1 MGSAQVR
8 PASGTR
14 SQHYRGGP
22 TLLRSLTALAVSAL
36 VFSALAISTGISP
49 STPTVRAADA
59 LISQG
64 KTATA
69 SSTENATYPAS
80 AAVDGSTTT
89 RWSSAFSDPQ
99 WLEVDLGATATIS
112 QVSLN
117 WEAAYARSF
126 QVQVSTD
133 NANWTSIYTTTT
145 GAGGV
150 QNLTMSGT
158 GRYVRMYGT
167 VRGTVYGYSLWEF
180 QVYGSFGTPTPT
192 PIGTIDARSTIQA
205 ESYSSQSGTQTEATT
220 DTGGGSDVGYIAN
233 GDYIAFNN
241 VDFGTTAVNSFSARI
256 ASGAA
261 AGVTGNIVVHLDSL
275 TGTTVATMPISPTG
289 GWQTWQTLNAA
300 TSATT
305 GVHTL
310 YLAFTSTQAADFLN
324 INWFTFSGGAVPTP
338 TATATATATATS
350 GTCGGSN
357 TPNFGSNVSIF
368 DTSMSASSIQSTLDS
383 IFNGS
388 GSEMGTQRH
397 AIFFKPGTYNVTAR
411 VNYYMSVAG
420 LGQNPDQV
428 VINGGVTADVSSGT
442 VLTQFWRSTENIEV
456 NPTGG
461 LAHWATSQAAP
472 FRRMDIRGN
481 LNLFPSSNGYSSGGY
496 IADSK
501 VTGTVTSG
509 TQQQYYSR
517 DSSYGS
523 WSGSNWNM
531 VFSGVSGAPG
541 QSFPTPPYTTLGTTP
556 VSRDVPYLYIDSSG
570 NYNVFV
576 PSLRTN
582 ASGPSW
588 ASGNTPGSSL
598 PMSGFYVVGSS
609 DTAATINSALT
620 RGCNLFFTPGI
631 YHINSTL
638 NVNRAGTVVLGAGLA
653 TLIPDNG
660 VNTMQIANVDG
671 VRIKGLIFDAGT
683 TNSAALLTVGT
694 AGNTTSYASN
704 PASIQDVFF
713 RIGGDIAGKATASL
727 VVNNYDTII
736 DHIWAWRADHGN
748 GGTVGWTTN
757 TADTALIVN
766 GNNVIATGLFAEHYQ
781 KYEVIWNGQ
790 NGKIIFFQNE
800 MPYDVPNQASW
811 MNGSINGYAAIKVG
825 TSVTSFEAWGLGSY
839 CYFNVNNSVSSYHA
853 FEAPALSTVKWHDL
867 LTISLNAGTITHV
880 INDTGAAT
888 PSGVV
893 PVKLVSYP

>member
-1 MGSAQVR
+1 MGFEQVR
-8 PASGTR
+8 PASSAGSVR
-14 SQHYRGGP
+14 RPGRP
-22 TLLRSLTALAVSAL
+22 TLLRSLTGLAVSAL
-36 VFSALAISTGISP
+36 VFSAVVISVGISP
-49 STPTVRAADA
+49 STVRAADP

-64 KTATA
+64 KPATA

-99 WLEVDLGATATIS
+99 WLEVDLGSTATIS

-126 QVQVSTD
+126 QIQVSTD
-133 NANWTSIYTTTT
+133 NSNWTSIYSTTT

-150 QNLTMSGT
+150 QTLAVSGT

-180 QVYGSFGTPTPT
+180 QVYGSFG
-192 PIGTIDARSTIQA
+192 GAIDARSTIQA
-205 ESYSSQSGTQTEATT
+205 ESYSSQSGTQTETTT

-233 GDYIAFNN
+233 GDWIAFNN

-261 AGVTGNIVVHLDSL
+261 AGVTGNIVVHVDSL
-275 TGTTVATMPISPTG
+275 TGTTIATMPISPTG

-300 TSATT
+300 TGATT
-305 GVHTL
+305 GIHTT
-310 YLAFTSTQAADFLN
+310 YLVFTSGQGADFLN
-324 INWFTFSGGAVPTP
+324 VNWFTFSGGSVPTP
-338 TATATATATATS
+338 TATPTATASPTS

-357 TPNFGSNVSIF
+357 TPNFGPNVSIF

-383 IFNGS
+383 VFNGS
-388 GSEMGTQRH
+388 GSEMGTERH
-397 AIFFKPGTYNVTAR
+397 ALFFKPGTYSVTAR
-411 VNYYMSVAG
+411 VGYYMSVAG

-428 VINGGVTADVSSGT
+428 VINGGVNADASGS
-442 VLTQFWRSTENIEV
+442 VLTQFWRSAENMQV

-461 LAHWATSQAAP
+461 LDRWATSQAAP

-481 LNLFPSSNGYSSGGY
+481 LDLWPSDNGYSSGGY
-496 IADSK
+496 IADSN

-517 DSSYGS
+517 DSNYGS

-531 VFSGVSGAPG
+531 VFSGVTGAPG
-541 QSFPTPPYTTLGTTP
+541 QSFPNPPFTTLATTP

-570 NYNVFV
+570 NYNVFL

-582 ASGPSW
+582 ASGRSW
-588 ASGNTPGSSL
+588 ASGSTPGTSL
-598 PMSGFYVVGSS
+598 PMSSFYVVGSS
-609 DTAATINSALT
+609 DTAATINSALS
-620 RGCNLFFTPGI
+620 RGCNVFFTPGV
-631 YHINSTL
+631 YHINQTL
-638 NVNRAGTVVLGAGLA
+638 NVSRADTIILGVGLA

-660 VNTMQIANVDG
+660 VNTMQVANVDG

-683 TNSAALLTVGT
+683 TNSAALLTLGT
-694 AGNTTSYASN
+694 AGNTTSHASD

-727 VVNNYDTII
+727 VVNSYDTII

-748 GGTVGWTTN
+748 GGTVGWTVN
-757 TADTALIVN
+757 TADNALVVN
-766 GNNVIATGLFAEHYQ
+766 GNNVIATGLFTEHYQ
-781 KYEVIWNGQ
+781 KYEVTWNGQ
-790 NGKIIFFQNE
+790 NGKIVFFQNE

-825 TSVTSFEAWGLGSY
+825 TNVTTFEAWGLGSY

-853 FEAPALSTVKWHDL
+853 FESPTLSTVKWHDL

-880 INDTGAAT
+880 INDTGATT

-893 PVKLVSYP
+893 PVKVVSYP

>member
-1 MGSAQVR
+1 MGSAQIR
-8 PASGTR
+8 PASGTGSGR
-14 SQHYRGGP
+14 RRGRP
-22 TLLRSLTALAVSAL
+22 TLIRALAALAASAL
-36 VFSALAISTGISP
+36 VFSALAISVGIVP
-49 STPTVRAADA
+49 SLTPTVRAADA

-64 KTATA
+64 KVATA
-69 SSTENATYPAS
+69 SSTESALYPAS

-99 WLEVDLGATATIS
+99 WLEVDLGASAT
-112 QVSLN
+112 VSSVTLN

-126 QVQVSTD
+126 GIQVSSD
-133 NANWTSIYTTTT
+133 NTNWTSIYSTTT

-150 QNLTMSGT
+150 QNLTVSGT

-192 PIGTIDARSTIQA
+192 PTSGTINATSTIQA
-205 ESYSSQSGTQTEATT
+205 ESYSSQSGTQTETTT

-233 GDYIAFNN
+233 GDWIAFNN
-241 VDFGTTAVNSFSARI
+241 VSFGTSALNTFTARV

-275 TGTTVATMPISPTG
+275 TGTTVATLSISPTG

-300 TSATT
+300 MSGVT
-305 GVHTL
+305 GTHTV
-310 YLAFTSTQAADFLN
+310 YLAFTSGQAADFMN
-324 INWFTFSGGAVPTP
+324 INWFTFSGGSVPTPTP
-338 TATATATATATS
+338 TATPTS

-357 TPNFGSNVSIF
+357 TPNFGPNVSIF
-368 DTSMSASSIQSTLDS
+368 DPSMSASSIQSTLNS
-383 IFNGS
+383 VFSGS
-388 GSEMGTQRH
+388 SSEMGTERH
-397 AIFFKPGTYNVTAR
+397 ALLFKPGTYSVTAN
-411 VNYYMSVAG
+411 VGYYMSVAG

-428 VINGGVTADVSSGT
+428 VINGGVNADASGS
-442 VLTQFWRSTENIEV
+442 VLTQFWRSTENLQV

-461 LAHWATSQAAP
+461 LDRWATSQAAP

-481 LNLFPSSNGYSSGGY
+481 LDLWPSDNGYSSGGY

-501 VTGTVTSG
+501 VSGTVTSG

-517 DSSYGS
+517 DSTFGS

-531 VFSGVSGAPG
+531 VFSGVTGAPG
-541 QSFPTPPYTTLGTTP
+541 QSFPNPTYTTLGTTP

-570 NYNVFV
+570 NYNVFA

-588 ASGNTPGSSL
+588 ASGSTPGTSL
-598 PMSGFYVVGSS
+598 PMSGFYVVGSA
-609 DTAATINSALT
+609 DTATTINSALT

-631 YHINSTL
+631 YHINQTL
-638 NVNRAGTVVLGAGLA
+638 NVNRAGTIILGVGLA

-660 VNTMQIANVDG
+660 VNTMQVANVDG
-671 VRIKGLIFDAGT
+671 VRIKGLIFDGGL

-694 AGNTTSYASN
+694 AGNTTGHASN
-704 PASIQDVFF
+704 PDSIQDVFF
-713 RIGGDIAGKATASL
+713 RIGGDMAGKATASL
-727 VVNNYDTII
+727 VVNSYDTII
-736 DHIWAWRADHGN
+736 DHIWAWRADHGS
-748 GGTVGWTTN
+748 GVGWTSN
-757 TADTALIVN
+757 TAANALIVN

-781 KYEVIWNGQ
+781 QYEVTWNGQ

-811 MNGSINGYAAIKVG
+811 MNGTTNGYAAIKVSN
-825 TSVTSFEAWGLGSY
+825 SVTTFEAWGLGSY
-839 CYFNVNNSVSSYHA
+839 CYFNVNNTVKSARA
-853 FEAPALSTVKWHDL
+853 FEAPQVSGVKWHDL
-867 LTISLNAGTITHV
+867 LTISLGNAGSITNV
-880 INDTGAAT
+880 INTTGATT
-888 PSGVV
+888 PTNTSPSTV
-893 PVKLVSYP
+893 VSYP